1 MAVKNAFADKIFN
14 LNKKK
19 YQDGFWD
26 GMHMMLNLCAIA
38 LNHNPKRRFGDQR
51 LTELEADVQ
60 ALVDELIDV
69 NDPLVNAVH
78 IEREVKRIRGKNY
91 RTDT

>member
-1 MAVKNAFADKIFN
+1 MKNALVDKIFSS
-14 LNKKK
+14 NKQK

-26 GMHMMLNLCAIA
+26 GMHIMLNLCAIA
-38 LNHNPKRRFGDQR
+38 LNRNPKRRFGDKR

-60 ALVDELIDV
+60 ALIDELIDV

-78 IEREVKRIRGKNY
+78 IERAVKSIRGKGWKEE
-91 RTDT
+91 

>member
-1 MAVKNAFADKIFN
+1 MKNALVEKIFSS
-14 LNKKK
+14 NKKN

-26 GMHMMLNLCAIA
+26 GMNMMLNLVAIA
-38 LNHNPKRRFGDQR
+38 LNHNPKRRFGDKR

-60 ALVDELIDV
+60 ALIDELIDV

-78 IEREVKRIRGKNY
+78 IERAVKSIRK
-91 RTDT
+91 DKFVKDD